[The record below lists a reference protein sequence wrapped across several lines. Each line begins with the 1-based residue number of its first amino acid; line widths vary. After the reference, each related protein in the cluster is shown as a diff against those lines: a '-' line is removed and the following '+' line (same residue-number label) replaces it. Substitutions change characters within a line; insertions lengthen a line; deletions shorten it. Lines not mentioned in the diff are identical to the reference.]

1 MKVKMYDEEYEI
13 CHESCSG
20 YEKVISKIDPLVNK
34 FARKLCAFGLDFED
48 SKQEVLIIL
57 IEGIKNYDEEKEVK
71 LSTFLHVHINN
82 KVISKMKTLS
92 KKSRCATLS
101 KEGDFAREIAFS
113 KLSEKDLDGY
123 VPISSFTDFHYDEDK
138 LHLQQI
144 FDEVESM
151 YGQQTSELL
160 YLVSIEGYTKIAA
173 AKILNINSWTASNK
187 LKKLAKDPRIVELL
201 KQLWV
206 KRFLNT

>member
-13 CHESCSG
+13 SHDTCLG
-20 YEKVISKIDPLVNK
+20 YEKVMSKIDPLVNK
-34 FARKLCAFGLDFED
+34 YARKLCAFGLDFED

-57 IEGIKNYDEEKEVK
+57 IEGIKNYDEEKNVK

-101 KEGDFAREIAFS
+101 KDQNFAREIAFS

-144 FDEVESM
+144 FDHVEEI
-151 YGQQTSELL
+151 YDKETSELL

-173 AKILNINSWTASNK
+173 SEILGINSWTASNK
-187 LKKLAKDPRIVELL
+187 LKKLSKDSRIMELL
-201 KQLWV
+201 GQL
-206 KRFLNT
+206 

>member
-13 CHESCSG
+13 CHKSCSG
-20 YEKVISKIDPLVNK
+20 YEKVMNKIDPLVNK
-34 FARKLCAFGLDFED
+34 YARKLCAFGLDFED

-57 IEGIKNYDEEKEVK
+57 IEGIKNYDEKKQVK
-71 LSTFLHVHINN
+71 LSTFLHVHLNN

-101 KEGDFAREIAFS
+101 KDEKFAREIAFS

-123 VPISSFTDFHYDEDK
+123 IPISSFTDFHYDEDK

-144 FDEVESM
+144 FDEVEAI

-160 YLVSIEGYTKIAA
+160 YLVSIEGYTKVAA
-173 AKILNINSWTASNK
+173 AEILDINSWTASNK
-187 LKKLAKDPRIVELL
+187 LKKLSKDPRIIELL
-201 KQLWV
+201 KQL
-206 KRFLNT
+206 